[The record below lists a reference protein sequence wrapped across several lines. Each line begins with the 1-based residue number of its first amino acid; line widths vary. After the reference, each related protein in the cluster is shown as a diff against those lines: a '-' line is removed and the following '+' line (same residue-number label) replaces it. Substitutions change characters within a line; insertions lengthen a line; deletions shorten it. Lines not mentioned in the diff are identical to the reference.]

1 MEDKRMK
8 FTLTNDIKTIKNV
21 VKAFTASGDNSKL
34 SFWKINIETDPAGFV
49 KITGQSG
56 TSVLLSADID
66 EPGKVSM
73 NVQDLV
79 AALKGIEK
87 TPTFVFADDKDNTIE
102 VTEAD
107 GYSRK
112 AGSWDKYEESYGPEA
127 YVNVLSFTVSGEDV
141 SRAFSEVIHCSSD
154 DESRY
159 AMCGVNINLS
169 GLNPAGLNDGSIY
182 AVATDGHRLAWSC
195 ICDVGG
201 RFAGQIHRDNFT
213 VRLIVARFLA
223 ETVSKTNN
231 VTFSVFTKEDTI
243 LKRTKIWYAVDFGMF
258 HIEDRKEQTGFP
270 EWRRVIPAAERM
282 TGEFTVTADFVK
294 ETDRIAKTVDKYR
307 KVVIT
312 VSPDGAMAVRTEEAK
327 QAIKAVKNIGT
338 VEPFTF
344 AMNIDYI
351 RQAVKAA
358 GKRAVRFMF
367 AEPGR
372 PFLTSA
378 GDLTG
383 SVIMP
388 MNLNG

>member
-1 MEDKRMK
+1 MK
-8 FTLTNDIKTIKNV
+8 FTLIDNIKTIKNV

-49 KITGQSG
+49 KFTGQSG

-66 EPGKVSM
+66 EPGKVCM

-112 AGSWDKYEESYGPEA
+112 AGSWDTYEESYKPLEA
-127 YVNVLSFTVSGEDV
+127 EKVCSFTVSGEDL
-141 SRAFSEVIHCSSD
+141 SRAFSDVLHCSAE
-154 DESRY
+154 DESKY
-159 AMCGVNINLS
+159 SMVGVNMDLS
-169 GLNPAGLNDGSIY
+169 GVNPEGLKDGSIY
-182 AVATDGHRLAWSC
+182 AIATDGRRLAWSC

-258 HIEDRKEQTGFP
+258 HIEDRKEQTDFP
-270 EWRRVIPAAERM
+270 EWKRVIPAAERM
-282 TGEFTVTADFVK
+282 TGEFTVTPDFLK
-294 ETDRIAKTVDKYR
+294 ESDRIAKAADSKFR
-307 KVVIT
+307 KVIVC
-312 VSPDGAMAVRTEEAK
+312 VSPDGNMTVKTEDAR
-327 QAIKAVKNIGT
+327 QSIKAVKN
-338 VEPFTF
+338 VEVSEPFTF
-344 AMNIDYI
+344 AMNVDFI
-351 RQAVKAA
+351 RQTMKAA
-358 GKRAVRFMF
+358 GKKAVRFMF

-372 PFLTSA
+372 PFLA
-378 GDLTG
+378 KVDDITG

-388 MNLNG
+388 MNMVG